1 MLFHIQWCCHMPNR
15 MSLYHKNEEVIMPEI
30 SDIWLSIKKLSCFGM
45 GQLSYGIKLIP
56 SHCFIIF
63 TCWSIPWPRRP
74 CCVAR
79 LLFKEKELWYQIQ
92 QTPNYKSTKLLFVE
106 LREGVQ
112 IKHVFFGRF
121 LPNVGGWGG
130 WFPNKVQTPKKKTK
144 SPRLFRPEFHLSSPK
159 SYKKPWGGW
168 VKNFILRLP

>member
-1 MLFHIQWCCHMPNR
+1 MKKSSCQKLAT
-15 MSLYHKNEEVIMPEI
+15 YV
-30 SDIWLSIKKLSCFGM
+30 WLSIKKLTCFGM
-45 GQLSYGIKLIP
+45 GQLSYGKELIP

-63 TCWSIPWPRRP
+63 TCCSIPWPRRP

-112 IKHVFFGRF
+112 KKHVFLGDFSQMWVGEVADSRTRSKP
-121 LPNVGGWGG
+121 LKKNPNHHA
-130 WFPNKVQTPKKKTK
+130 FFDLNFT
-144 SPRLFRPEFHLSSPK
+144 FRSPK
-159 SYKKPWGGW
+159 SYKNPGVGG
-168 VKNFILRLP
+168 

>member
-1 MLFHIQWCCHMPNR
+1 MKKSSCQKLAT
-15 MSLYHKNEEVIMPEI
+15 YV
-30 SDIWLSIKKLSCFGM
+30 WLSIKKLTCFGM
-45 GQLSYGIKLIP
+45 GQLSYGKELIP

-63 TCWSIPWPRRP
+63 TCCSIPWPRRP

-130 WFPNKVQTPKKKTK
+130 WFPNKVQTPKKKTNHHAFFD
-144 SPRLFRPEFHLSSPK
+144 LNFTFHRPNLTKNPGV
-159 SYKKPWGGW
+159 GG
-168 VKNFILRLP
+168 